1 MAWDITAADDY
12 IRLNTLDNEDW
23 TDSDNGRKTALLN
36 VSNRT
41 LKRVFKKFKSVE
53 EIPDEAVYIYANTL
67 AGAYNDTMVQAQR
80 GVASFSIR
88 GISFTFKDWMKTDL
102 ADLIPDEV
110 YEMVGVPKRRIYWAV
125 L

>member
-1 MAWDITAADDY
+1 MAWDIEAADEY

-23 TDSDNGRKTALLN
+23 TDAEEERKTALLN
-36 VSNRT
+36 VSDRT
-41 LKRVFKKFKSVE
+41 LKRVFKDK

-67 AGAYNDTMVQAQR
+67 ASAYNDTMVQAQR

-102 ADLIPDEV
+102 TDLIPDEV
-110 YEMVGVPKRRIYWAV
+110 YDMVGVTRRRIQWTV
-125 L
+125 I

>member
-1 MAWDITAADDY
+1 MAWNIEEIDTY

-23 TDSDNGRKTALLN
+23 FDSDNDRKMALLN
-36 VSNRT
+36 VSNRI
-41 LKRVFKKFKSVE
+41 LKRVFKSVE
-53 EIPDEAVYIYANTL
+53 EIPSEAVYIYANTL
-67 AGAYNDTMVQAQR
+67 ASAYNDTMIQAQR

-102 ADLIPDEV
+102 SDLIPDDV
-110 YEMVGVPKRRIYWAV
+110 YDMLGIPKKRIKWTV